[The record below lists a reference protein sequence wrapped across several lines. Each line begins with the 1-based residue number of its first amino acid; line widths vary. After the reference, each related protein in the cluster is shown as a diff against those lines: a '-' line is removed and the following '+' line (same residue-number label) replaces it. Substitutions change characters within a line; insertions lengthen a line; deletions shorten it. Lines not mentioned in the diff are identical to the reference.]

1 MAIINSDYVLAN
13 AFITTKQEKLSKDEL
28 WDYYTIVDNKLRPL
42 KKDDID
48 DFSVDRFLYRFDYAF
63 ELSDDDFYIILSNK
77 FDKKHLDRYFR
88 IGLPKY
94 IIKLFDEAGK
104 ELKLRKCVN
113 CCHGT
118 YVLNELGENLYCN
131 INEYAE
137 YMDMVSPDDCCDNH
151 IFMDDNFY
159 KDHDDEIHKQKLKKL
174 RKNSEK

>member
-13 AFITTKQEKLSKDEL
+13 AFITTKQNKLSKDEL
-28 WDYYTIVDNKLRPL
+28 WDYYTIVNNKLNPL
-42 KKDDID
+42 KKDDIS

-63 ELSDDDFYIILSNK
+63 ELSDDDFYIILSDK
-77 FDKKHLDRYFR
+77 FDKRLLDRYFR

-113 CCHGT
+113 CCYGT

-137 YMDMVSPDDCCDNH
+137 YMDMVSPDDCCINH

-159 KDHDDEIHKQKLKKL
+159 KDHDDEIHKQKVKKQK
-174 RKNSEK
+174 KNSEK